1 MRGSAGQD
9 ANSDRLCRAA
19 HGRPPLCYAASMQP
33 LATLGQ
39 WVDRVRD
46 RERVGTFARFL
57 ARRFLDDRLFQASA
71 ALAYT
76 TIFALVPLAI
86 VVLGVLSAFPMFGEW
101 RDQLTEYIFS
111 NFVPSAASTVKE
123 TLLRLVGDA
132 TTLTVAGA
140 IGLIASLLI
149 TLNSVEATFNQIWR
163 VPSSRPQL
171 GRFLVYWTVLTL
183 GALLA
188 AASLAMSAWLF
199 ALPVFSTSEGRVL
212 SNFALRLAPFTIELL
227 LVTALYRVVPHRS
240 VALRHAVAGALLAT
254 LLLELVKWGLGVY
267 LGMFTTYQRLY
278 GALAA
283 LPILMIWIY
292 LGWVAVLLGASFAS
306 AVSAFRYQPA
316 AMRLPEGYEIYGLLR
331 LLGRFADARHAGR
344 ALHTEQML
352 DLEPMLTDSQ
362 LQQFLC
368 QLAEIHLLQRAETGE
383 WLLARDLDTL
393 TMADLYEACQLR
405 VPVSE
410 AWLPCRDDALGA
422 AAISALDE
430 LRLPLR
436 NLLKRNVADLYPPAG
451 NSA

>member
-1 MRGSAGQD
+1 
-9 ANSDRLCRAA
+9 
-19 HGRPPLCYAASMQP
+19 MQP
-33 LATLGQ
+33 LATLEH
-39 WVDRVRD
+39 WMDRVRD

-199 ALPVFSTSEGRVL
+199 ALPVFSTSEGQVL

-227 LVTALYRVVPHRS
+227 LITALYRVVPHRS
-240 VALRHAVAGALLAT
+240 VAVRHAVAGAFLAAV
-254 LLLELVKWGLGVY
+254 LLELVKWGLGVY

-316 AMRLPEGYEIYGLLR
+316 AMRLPEGYEMYGLLR
-331 LLGRFADARHAGR
+331 LLGRFAEARSEGR
-344 ALHTEQML
+344 GLHTEQML

>member
-1 MRGSAGQD
+1 
-9 ANSDRLCRAA
+9 
-19 HGRPPLCYAASMQP
+19 MQP
-33 LATLGQ
+33 LSTINH
-39 WVDRVRD
+39 WMERVRD

-57 ARRFLDDRLFQASA
+57 ARRFLDDRLFQAAA

-86 VVLGVLSAFPMFGEW
+86 VVFGVLSAFPQFGEW

-123 TLLRLVGDA
+123 TLLQLADSA

-140 IGLIASLLI
+140 IGLIVSLLI
-149 TLNSVEATFNQIWR
+149 TLNSVESTFNQIWR

-183 GALLA
+183 GSLLA
-188 AASLAMSAWLF
+188 AASLAMSAWLL
-199 ALPVFSTSEGRVL
+199 ALPVFSTREGQLL
-212 SNFALRLAPFTIELL
+212 SGFALRAAPTLIELL

-240 VALRHAVAGALLAT
+240 VALRHAFAGALLAIV
-254 LLLELVKWGLGVY
+254 LLEMIKWGLGLY
-267 LGMFTTYQRLY
+267 LGTFKTYQRLY

-283 LPILMIWIY
+283 LPILMLWIY
-292 LGWVAVLLGASFAS
+292 LCWVAILLGASFAS
-306 AVSAFRYQPA
+306 AISAFRYQPA

-331 LLGRFADARHAGR
+331 LLGRFAEARCDGR
-344 ALHTEQML
+344 GLHTEQML
-352 DLEPMLTDSQ
+352 ELEPMLTDNQ
-362 LQQFLC
+362 LKQFLA
-368 QLAEIHLLQRAETGE
+368 QLADIDLLKRAESGE

-393 TMADLYEACQLR
+393 TLADLYEACQLR
-405 VPVSE
+405 IPVTE

-422 AAISALDE
+422 AAIAALDD

-436 NLLKRNVADLYPPAG
+436 DLLKRNVARLYPTTG
-451 NSA
+451 ETS

>member
-1 MRGSAGQD
+1 
-9 ANSDRLCRAA
+9 
-19 HGRPPLCYAASMQP
+19 MQP

-39 WVDRVRD
+39 WIDRVRD

-199 ALPVFSTSEGRVL
+199 ALPVFSTSEGQVL

-227 LVTALYRVVPHRS
+227 LITALYRVVPHRS
-240 VALRHAVAGALLAT
+240 VAVRHAVAGAFLAAV
-254 LLLELVKWGLGVY
+254 LLELVKWGLGVY

-316 AMRLPEGYEIYGLLR
+316 AMRLPEGYEMYGLLR
-331 LLGRFADARHAGR
+331 LLGRFAEARSEGR
-344 ALHTEQML
+344 GLHTEQML

-422 AAISALDE
+422 AAIAALDE

>member
-1 MRGSAGQD
+1 
-9 ANSDRLCRAA
+9 
-19 HGRPPLCYAASMQP
+19 MQS
-33 LATLGQ
+33 LATLEH
-39 WVDRVRD
+39 WIHRVRD

-57 ARRFLDDRLFQASA
+57 ARRFLDDRLFQAAA

-123 TLLRLVGDA
+123 TLLRLVSDA

-188 AASLAMSAWLF
+188 AASLAMSAWVF
-199 ALPVFSTSEGRVL
+199 ALPVFSTSEGQVL
-212 SNFALRLAPFTIELL
+212 SGFALRLAPFTIELL

-240 VALRHAVAGALLAT
+240 VALRHAFAGALLAT
-254 LLLELVKWGLGVY
+254 FLLELVKWGLGVY

-316 AMRLPEGYEIYGLLR
+316 AMRLPEGYEVYGLLR
-331 LLGRFADARHAGR
+331 LLGRFTQARSEGR
-344 ALHTEQML
+344 GLHTEQML

-368 QLAEIHLLQRAETGE
+368 QLTEIQLLQRAETGE

-410 AWLPCRDDALGA
+410 AWLPCRDDALGT
-422 AAISALDE
+422 AAIAALDE
-430 LRLPLR
+430 LRLPMR
-436 NLLKRNVADLYPPAG
+436 NLLKRNVAHVYPSAG